1 MEEFFK
7 IIIIILGLI
16 FIIHIPRLYID
27 NINHLNECIHHG
39 EDEYQKQIQ
48 KKNNKSRIIAWT
60 VYNVTNDT
68 WKEFITKFKVEA
80 LKLIREELKI
90 MDEISNDEILVS
102 VKKKI
107 IKSYNITTNN
117 AICIWINNETKTIRA
132 TFDHAFCGGYF
143 FIKYSEIVFQGN
155 RPKLPSI
162 PVYTPFIV
170 ETEMLKLVYNKSYK
184 EIYKKYKLVNNPE
197 DITRI
202 TYKLNKKN
210 KPNNASTKTWILWSL
225 IISIMNTD
233 KNRKGLDIMIPI
245 AFNKL
250 ANIYNNIGVI
260 FIKYNRGDSLESLT
274 NQINNNKCQ
283 ALATNYYLRFSKNK
297 GNQGCKIRN
306 NVDIVFTSSYNTNC
320 SIDTTCITT
329 YNNIADYAI
338 YCFSST
344 MNNNITITVT
354 INTNE
359 LESKELL
366 NHLPNSK
373 YID

>member
-68 WKEFITKFKVEA
+68 WKEFITKFKVET

-283 ALATNYYLRFSKNK
+283 ALATNYYLRLSKNK